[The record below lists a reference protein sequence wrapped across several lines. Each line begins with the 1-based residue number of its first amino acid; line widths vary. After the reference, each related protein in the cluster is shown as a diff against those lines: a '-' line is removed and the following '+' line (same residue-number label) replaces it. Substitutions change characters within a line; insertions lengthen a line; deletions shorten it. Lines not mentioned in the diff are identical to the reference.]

1 MLKKKLLTLFLLFYC
16 IIETSRMIRVD
27 IRNYIVQ
34 VRVAVS
40 QEHVLVCI
48 TRQVARRENDMVLV
62 LASIL
67 NFLRGWSE

>member
-1 MLKKKLLTLFLLFYC
+1 
-16 IIETSRMIRVD
+16 MIRVD

-40 QEHVLVCI
+40 QEHVMVCI

>member
-1 MLKKKLLTLFLLFYC
+1 
-16 IIETSRMIRVD
+16 MIRVD
-27 IRNYIVQ
+27 IRNYI